1 MERNNDFLTSYKRV
15 REQLVSKSQDLNDDV
30 DYLTYRRT
38 SRTTK
43 NYSLKEV
50 DDIINSGTLSK
61 KRELSRN
68 YFIKDGLYKRIC
80 THYST

>member
-1 MERNNDFLTSYKRV
+1 MRQ
-15 REQLVSKSQDLNDDV
+15 QLVSKSQDLNDDV

-50 DDIINSGTLSK
+50 DDIPSVSK
-61 KRELSRN
+61 LVIQKKGN
-68 YFIKDGLYKRIC
+68 DDK
-80 THYST
+80 